1 LTLKKN
7 DKFLEIVKKIED
19 AESYKEQYFT
29 KRAKESVSLYSGY
42 WNSEAQQDPDKIP
55 NNANL
60 TYSTTRTIVSSI
72 YAKNPSFTLLIHKDL
87 SDFLDNLKL
96 QGISLSK
103 EAVQTALEFSL
114 KILISEMSMHR
125 VNRLCITDAVV
136 QGFGVTKLGYK
147 YELDREKADS
157 FTSASS
163 FEISEVIKTNRPY
176 IVRVNPQN
184 IILPIEATDPTHAEW
199 VCEKIYMTAERA
211 KEIYKKD
218 LKAEYVPTY
227 TGKREKNDMVCVYEY
242 HDFANDTVI
251 TYANREKLEEK
262 VYPLVDE
269 YGNPK
274 SLYNFIWFNDSLNE
288 IVYPTSDIDLV
299 KTQIKEANSQ
309 IERRINFNRKNT
321 PKFFLKGSWNDNAK
335 HELRTGEDLTI
346 IDNETGDGSID
357 YIAVQTL
364 GAEFYNG
371 ITLLKSEIYEILGL
385 TDYQVGGSTQ
395 ERKATEAQLIDRSRL
410 DRVGER
416 VRLIE
421 DFFYSQVDT
430 LVELIKAYQDVARV
444 IKLEYE
450 GKSLEIS
457 LDKELYNTADLDIT
471 VVPGSTVSID
481 QYQQDALL
489 TQDIQMAALAP
500 QFINA
505 GELLRQYYQKR
516 GYTNLDKI
524 IPSQQGFQADFAQ
537 MPGTQGQVG
546 QPSTT
551 PLEQG
556 KLPDV
561 NISPV

>member
-1 LTLKKN
+1 VNKEEFKK
-7 DKFLEIVKKIED
+7 IVKKVEE
-19 AESYKEQYFT
+19 AEKYKDQYFT
-29 KRAKESVSLYSGY
+29 ERAKSSVSLYSGY
-42 WNSEAQQDPDKIP
+42 WNSETNRDPDKIP

-60 TYSTTRTIVSSI
+60 THSTTRTIVSSI

-87 SDFLDNLKL
+87 SDFLDNLRL

-103 EAVQTALEFSL
+103 EAVQTALEYSL
-114 KILISEMSMHR
+114 KILMNEMGIHR
-125 VNRLCITDAVV
+125 INRLVITDAVV

-147 YELDREKADS
+147 YELDREKAEM

-184 IILPIEATDPTHAEW
+184 IILPVEACDPTHSEW
-199 VCEKIYMTAERA
+199 ICEKIYMTQERA

-218 LKAEYVPTY
+218 LKAEYAPTY
-227 TGKREKNDMVCVYEY
+227 TSKDEKNSMVCIYEY
-242 HDFANDTVI
+242 HDFANDTII
-251 TYANREKLEEK
+251 TYCNGEKLEEK
-262 VYPLVDE
+262 IYPLVDE
-269 YGNPK
+269 EGNPK
-274 SLYNFIWFNDSLNE
+274 SLYNFLWFNDNLNE
-288 IVYPTSDIDLV
+288 VVYPTSDIDLV
-299 KTQIKEANSQ
+299 KTQLREANAQ
-309 IERRINFNRKNT
+309 IERRINFNRQNS
-321 PKFFLKGSWNDNAK
+321 PKTYLIGTWDDNVV
-335 HELRTGEDLTI
+335 EDLKKGGDLCI
-346 IDNETGDGSID
+346 LRNETGDGKVEHVP
-357 YIAVQTL
+357 VQSL

-371 ITLLKSEIYEILGL
+371 ISMLKSEIYEILGL
-385 TDYQVGGSTQ
+385 TDYQVGGATQ

-421 DFFYSQVDT
+421 DFFYAQVDT
-430 LVELIKAYQDVARV
+430 LVELIKAYQDVARI

-489 TQDIQMAALAP
+489 TQDIQMAAMLP
-500 QFINA
+500 QAINA
-505 GELLRQYYQKR
+505 TELLRQYYQKR

-524 IPSQQGFQADFAQ
+524 IPTQMPTMADFAQ
-537 MPGTQGQVG
+537 LPGTQGQQGV
-546 QPSTT
+546 PSTT

-556 KLPDV
+556 RLPEV
-561 NISPV
+561 GVSPV

>member
-1 LTLKKN
+1 LKK
-7 DKFLEIVKKIED
+7 DKFQEIVKKVED
-19 AESYKEQYFT
+19 AEKYKDRYFT
-29 KRAKESVSLYSGY
+29 ERAKESVSLYSGY
-42 WNSEAQQDPDKIP
+42 WNSEFTRDADKIP

-60 TYSTTRTIVSSI
+60 TYSTTRTIVASI
-72 YAKNPSFTLLIHKDL
+72 YSKNPEFTLLIHKDL

-114 KILISEMSMHR
+114 KILISEMGLHR
-125 VNRLCITDAVV
+125 LNRLVITDAVV
-136 QGFGVTKLGYK
+136 QGFGCTKLGYK
-147 YELDREKADS
+147 YELDREKADA

-176 IVRVNPQN
+176 VLRVNPQN
-184 IILPIEATDPTHAEW
+184 IILPIESCDPSHAEW
-199 VCEKIYMTAERA
+199 VAEKIYMTAERA
-211 KEIYKKD
+211 KEIYGKD
-218 LKAEYVPTY
+218 LKADYAPSY
-227 TGKREKNDMVCVYEY
+227 TGQEDKNSMVCVYEY
-242 HDFANDTVI
+242 HDFANDTII
-251 TYANREKLEEK
+251 TYSSGEKLEEK

-274 SLYNFIWFNDSLNE
+274 SLYSFLWFNDSLNE

-299 KTQIKEANSQ
+299 KTQLVEANSQ
-309 IERRINFNRKNT
+309 IERRINFNRKNVPMT
-321 PKFFLKGSWNDNAK
+321 FLIGTWDDPTVNQLKK
-335 HELRTGEDLTI
+335 GEDLTVLQ
-346 IDNETGDGSID
+346 NETGDGKIEH
-357 YIAVQTL
+357 IPVQSL

-371 ITLLKSEIYEILGL
+371 INMLKSEIYEILGL
-385 TDYQVGGSTQ
+385 TDYQVGGRTQ

-430 LVELIKAYQDVARV
+430 LVELIKAYQDVSRI

-450 GKSLEIS
+450 GKPLEIS

-489 TQDIQMAALAP
+489 QQDIQMAALAP
-500 QFINA
+500 QTINA
-505 GELLRQYYQKR
+505 TELLRQYYKKR
-516 GYTNLDKI
+516 GYVNLDKL
-524 IPSQQGFQADFAQ
+524 IPTQQPTMADFAQ
-537 MPGTQGQVG
+537 LPGTQGQIG

-556 KLPDV
+556 RLPDV
-561 NISPV
+561 GVSPI